1 MFVASLPYQGS
12 CFVKQRVAV
21 SIKLERSWIVVFRF
35 GIGFRNA
42 IGMVR
47 TKYMLK
53 ECKHFQW
60 QTNPVDYDAFHM
72 TLYELWL
79 RPS

>member
-1 MFVASLPYQGS
+1 
-12 CFVKQRVAV
+12 
-21 SIKLERSWIVVFRF
+21 
-35 GIGFRNA
+35 
-42 IGMVR
+42 MVR